1 MCSLS
6 CRHTSFF
13 ARLISLSWGIL
24 EKGFKGLFVLVPW
37 TSSVFRACPSKWRAI
52 HLECWQ
58 TLQKAPVE
66 VKIAAA
72 YQTLQIIHLNF
83 TYHWNYLVKN
93 VKALWDPG
101 LCRALL
107 STVHICLEDVLLR
120 LKIKSTTSSGL
131 DSLFS
136 TESGCCVLTAR
147 ELVSFSIQPGQVR
160 HRPPLDSLTKLLF

>member
-24 EKGFKGLFVLVPW
+24 EKGFKGLFVLVTW
-37 TSSVFRACPSKWRAI
+37 TSSVFRAYPSKWRAI

-72 YQTLQIIHLNF
+72 LQIIHLNF
-83 TYHWNYLVKN
+83 TYQWNYLDKMLRLCGILDCVE
-93 VKALWDPG
+93 PG
-101 LCRALL
+101 FLQFTYIW
-107 STVHICLEDVLLR
+107 SVEDVLLH
-120 LKIKSTTSSGL
+120 LKTKSTTSSGL

-136 TESGCCVLTAR
+136 SESGCCVFSAR
-147 ELVSFSIQPGQVR
+147 ELVSFSIQPGQVH